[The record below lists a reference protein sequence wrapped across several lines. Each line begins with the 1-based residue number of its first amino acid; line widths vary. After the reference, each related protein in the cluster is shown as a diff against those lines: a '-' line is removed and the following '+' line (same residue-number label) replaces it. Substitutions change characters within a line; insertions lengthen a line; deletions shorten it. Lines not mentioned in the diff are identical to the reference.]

1 MNPDNPEIQSTLHRR
16 WRTILAAFAFA
27 TAVGL
32 LLFVYR
38 YLEEA
43 AFGEYDKLVPRF
55 IDEMTSAW
63 AGILLLFIPVLLA
76 RRYPI
81 GRASWGTWTAAH
93 LCGVAVMS
101 GTHTTLNYLF
111 RTASYALAGLDAY
124 DYGYMP
130 VRYFMELPHDVIAYA
145 IAVGF
150 VHLFDHYRRS
160 RDREVETARL
170 EARLSQAQL
179 QSLRL
184 QIQPHFLF
192 NALNTVSS
200 LIYEDPKAADEMLAK
215 LSEFL
220 RLTLKGSV
228 AQEVS
233 LDEELEFLS
242 LYLDIMRARFGDRL
256 DANFDVDPTVRRA
269 KIPQL
274 LLQPIVENAVRH
286 GVDPETGDVHIDLT
300 ARRDGDRLVLS
311 VRDRGPGLGDVDG
324 ALEGGG
330 IGLSNTSDRLHLL
343 YGDAQSIEFGSS
355 PGGGLDVRIRIPY
368 SEAPEAVT
376 VS

>member
-1 MNPDNPEIQSTLHRR
+1 MNPDNSAILSTLHRR
-16 WRTILAAFAFA
+16 WRTVLAAFAFA

-63 AGILLLFIPVLLA
+63 AGILLLVIPVVLA
-76 RRYPI
+76 RRFPI
-81 GRASWGTWTAAH
+81 GRASWVTWTAAH
-93 LCGVAVMS
+93 LCGLAVMS
-101 GTHTTLNYLF
+101 GTHTTLNFLF
-111 RTASYALAGLDAY
+111 RRACYALAGLGAY

-130 VRYFMELPHDVIAYA
+130 IRYFMELPHDVITYA

-192 NALNTVSS
+192 NALNTISS
-200 LIYEDPKAADEMLAK
+200 MIYEDPRAADEMLAK

-228 AQEVS
+228 SQEVP
-233 LDEELEFLS
+233 LEEELEFLD

-256 DANFDVDPTVRRA
+256 DVKIDAAEATRRA
-269 KIPQL
+269 IVPQL
-274 LLQPIVENAVRH
+274 VLQPIVENAVRH
-286 GVDPETGDVHIDLT
+286 GVDPETGTVSIGVT
-300 ARRDGDRLVLS
+300 ARRDGDWLV
-311 VRDRGPGLGDVDG
+311 VTIRDRGPGIDDIFDAMSSGGIGIVNTIDRLRRLYGDDHSFNSED
-324 ALEGGG
+324 AEGGG
-330 IGLSNTSDRLHLL
+330 LAITM
-343 YGDAQSIEFGSS
+343 
-355 PGGGLDVRIRIPY
+355 RIPY
-368 SEAPEAVT
+368 REVPATVT
-376 VS
+376 VP